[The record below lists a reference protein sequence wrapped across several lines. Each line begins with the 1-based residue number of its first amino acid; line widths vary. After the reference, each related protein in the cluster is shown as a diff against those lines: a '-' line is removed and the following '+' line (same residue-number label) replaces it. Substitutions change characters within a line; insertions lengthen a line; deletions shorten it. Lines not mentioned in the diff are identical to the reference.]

1 MMKRR
6 KNGFW
11 TFVFSFVPGCAE
23 MYMGFMKM
31 GLSLMVAFF
40 GVCALSQ
47 WAGSSVLV
55 FAACVVWFY
64 GFFHA
69 RNLASM
75 DDAQLQQMED
85 AYLFHMPQDWEKKP
99 MQDKYRKWLA
109 ILLIFFGSVILY
121 KNIIYFIS
129 DVLGDAFPYELYRA
143 LVYVVGDRV
152 PQIAAAVVIIVIG
165 VKLVSGKKK
174 ELENDEAEYASTQKK
189 ESFEASNGMSEVKK
203 EEEDI

>member
-31 GLSLMVAFF
+31 GLSLMIAFF
-40 GVCALSQ
+40 GICALSQ
-47 WAGSSVLV
+47 WVGSSILV
-55 FAACVVWFY
+55 FAAFVVWFY

-69 RNLASM
+69 RNLAAM
-75 DDAQLQQMED
+75 DDAQLQQTED
-85 AYLFHMPQDWEKKP
+85 EYLFHIPEDWEKKP

-109 ILLIFFGSVILY
+109 ILLIFFGAVILY

-152 PQIAAAVVIIVIG
+152 PQIAVAVVIIVIG
-165 VKLVSGKKK
+165 VKMVSGKRK
-174 ELENDEAEYASTQKK
+174 ELEADEAKYASAQEK
-189 ESFEASNGMSEVKK
+189 ESFEDSYRRPEEEK
-203 EEEDI
+203 EEEDV